1 ATCQEGVDGF
11 EAGIKAATHLWNPM
25 SPFHHRD
32 VGLPG
37 AVFTHPKAVASII
50 VDGVHVDFAA
60 VKLSK
65 QLMGERLFLIT
76 DAVATC
82 NKGIYRHRLEGDHY
96 VLEDGTLSGSALSLL
111 KAVKNC
117 IEKVD
122 ISLDEAI
129 RMATLYPTRLIG
141 RDDIG
146 SFRIGAKA
154 NILVFNAD
162 FEVESVNV
170 EGSRVVYDLIGWI
183 SKVKTSSLMIRKS
196 VVLHSMNLRV
206 LKSTIACVLIVST
219 ALFSCA
225 SRKQKRN
232 AKELKSPE
240 VEIVKSEGLK
250 VTEQPA
256 AVVPSIDT
264 KPLAV

>member
-82 NKGIYRHRLEGDHY
+82 NKG
-96 VLEDGTLSGSALSLL
+96 
-111 KAVKNC
+111 K
-117 IEKVD
+117 
-122 ISLDEAI
+122 
-129 RMATLYPTRLIG
+129 IG
-141 RDDIG
+141 RAT
-146 SFRIGAKA
+146 SELQSRE
-154 NILVFNAD
+154 NLVCRLLL
-162 FEVESVNV
+162 E
-170 EGSRVVYDLIGWI
+170 
-183 SKVKTSSLMIRKS
+183 KKK
-196 VVLHSMNLRV
+196 H
-206 LKSTIACVLIVST
+206 
-219 ALFSCA
+219 
-225 SRKQKRN
+225 
-232 AKELKSPE
+232 
-240 VEIVKSEGLK
+240 
-250 VTEQPA
+250 
-256 AVVPSIDT
+256 
-264 KPLAV
+264 